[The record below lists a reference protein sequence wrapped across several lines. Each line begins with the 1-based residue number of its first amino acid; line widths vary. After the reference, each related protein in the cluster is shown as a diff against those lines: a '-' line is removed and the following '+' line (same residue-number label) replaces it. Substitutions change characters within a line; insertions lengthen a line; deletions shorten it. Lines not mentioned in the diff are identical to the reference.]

1 MNINLLYSIDS
12 STGLMRLNFNKEL
25 VKELHYMDK
34 ISFEKYILPMLAMN
48 NKLCL
53 TGSFSLKLLGFEPM
67 EKIGDFDLA
76 LTESFTE
83 DDYNSIK
90 NFFDLKDIRNGYSWD
105 EEEKI
110 PKFDPNSHLWQF
122 TKEWT
127 EIADGDREELL
138 KVMYFKMD
146 IFNDEII
153 RKKDIISV
161 FWDDFEVKMVH
172 PSITLSYRMR
182 YALDSRSST
191 SYKYWKRMDNF
202 MKDAKPYYNLLNLIQ
217 KMVMRKYEHNTN
229 VEKDFE
235 KLNFIKQLSKNRE
248 ENMEKFVRT
257 VFPENEAKI
266 ENQIKI

>member
-12 STGLMRLNFNKEL
+12 STGLMRLNFNKQVIES
-25 VKELHYMDK
+25 LHSDDK
-34 ISFEKYILPMLAMN
+34 IFFEKYILPMLAMN

-53 TGSFSLKLLGFEPM
+53 TGSLSLKLFGFEPM
-67 EKIGDFDLA
+67 EKVGDFDLA
-76 LTESFTE
+76 LTELFTE

-90 NFFDLKDIRNGYSWD
+90 HFFGLSDSRRGYSWD
-105 EEEKI
+105 EEKKI
-110 PKFDPNSHLWQF
+110 SKFDPNAHLWQF
-122 TKEWT
+122 TKEWG
-127 EIADGDREELL
+127 ESVDEELS
-138 KVMYFKMD
+138 KNMFFKMD

-161 FWDDFEVKMVH
+161 FWDDFEIKMVH

-229 VEKDFE
+229 VEKDFK